1 MNHFNYI
8 VSLESISLE
17 SMSEEE
23 EEEEEEED
31 EINEGTT
38 ISTTCDTQQFMTHYV
53 NNCSQIKILQ
63 KYYGREMESKI
74 DESYDE
80 ALLYLENYL
89 ERIKD
94 TDEYKKINK
103 NNFSKQLNIQYDEL
117 LVDIVIMKM
126 IEILQKNIIYRPS
139 NDFI

>member
-23 EEEEEEED
+23 EEEEEED

-38 ISTTCDTQQFMTHYV
+38 ISATCDTQQFMTHYV